1 MASAEEVVDLI
12 DEEDRVIGRARR
24 RQVRAQNLL
33 HREVAALV
41 RNRRG
46 EVYVHRRT
54 ATKDIYPSLYDMFV
68 AGVVTSGEAY
78 EEAIRR
84 ELNEELGIDRAE
96 PALLFMHRYDRP
108 DNNFLAA
115 IFEVRWEGPV
125 HPQPEEIAWGEF
137 VPERRLTALIG
148 EQAFV
153 PDGLEVFRRYLEAR
167 TSKGPD
173 GLDQRGLRVDRPRI
187 RG

>member
-1 MASAEEVVDLI
+1 
-12 DEEDRVIGRARR
+12 
-24 RQVRAQNLL
+24 
-33 HREVAALV
+33 
-41 RNRRG
+41 
-46 EVYVHRRT
+46 
-54 ATKDIYPSLYDMFV
+54 MFV

-115 IFEVRWEGPV
+115 IFEVRWDGPV

-137 VPERRLTALIG
+137 VPEQRLTSLIG

-153 PDGLEVFRRYLEAR
+153 PDELEVFRRCMEAR
-167 TSKGPD
+167 TSNGPD
-173 GLDQRGLRVDRPRI
+173 GLDQRR
-187 RG
+187 